1 MTTMTDDAWKHAEF
15 TTGTPAWHAQQL
27 ARRLNSQKLSINWD
41 DILQSFVDA
50 AEGAIDQHIRW
61 QTEKTKQLEESDFPI
76 ESSYHWAQRLMG
88 QLDAG
93 PRSLEAIADEFR
105 GAMAVAV
112 DEFIRDHSGQA
123 MQGDTHASTS
133 ESLEEAQGQ
142 PDRISARSII
152 VRFMNGSEEVIH
164 THHPMVEQHGWT
176 FRHLNGVP
184 YLVIGHGIPRR
195 HYPLCNIAFI
205 ELSGELL

>member
-1 MTTMTDDAWKHAEF
+1 MGYLIEGAGGFINDEPGNQRITFTDLVQLFSDVGDAVIAE
-15 TTGTPAWHAQQL
+15 H
-27 ARRLNSQKLSINWD
+27 ARR
-41 DILQSFVDA
+41 
-50 AEGAIDQHIRW
+50 
-61 QTEKTKQLEESDFPI
+61 QTEKTEQLKESDFPI
-76 ESSYHWAQRLMG
+76 ESSYHWAQRLMA

-93 PRSLEAIADEFR
+93 PRSLEAIADEVR
-105 GAMAVAV
+105 GAMAAAV
-112 DEFIRDHSGQA
+112 DEFIRDHSGRA

-133 ESLEEAQGQ
+133 ESPEEAQGQ

-176 FRHLNGVP
+176 FRYLNGVP
-184 YLVIGHGIPRR
+184 YLVIGHGVPRR